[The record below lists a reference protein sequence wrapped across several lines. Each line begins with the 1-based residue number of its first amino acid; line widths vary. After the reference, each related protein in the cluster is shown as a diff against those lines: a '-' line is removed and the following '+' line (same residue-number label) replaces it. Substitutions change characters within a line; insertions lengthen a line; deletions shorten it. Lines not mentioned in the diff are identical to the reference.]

1 MITTSSTDSHLSTGA
16 TGYIGGTVF
25 DTIVKAHPEY
35 DVTVLLRNVPAEFEK
50 RYPNVKI
57 VTGDYD
63 SFDIISDAAS
73 EADIVVRTTRFALNL
88 RANSKSC

>member
-1 MITTSSTDSHLSTGA
+1 MLTASSTNSHLSTGA

-35 DVTVLLRNVPAEFEK
+35 DITVLLRNVPADFEK
-50 RYPNVKI
+50 RYPKVKI
-57 VTGDYD
+57 VKGDYD

-73 EADIVVRTTRFALNL
+73 KANIVVRTPHLE
-88 RANSKSC
+88 